1 MRSRLPPGLAALLVL
16 VAAPVSATADTVEQ
30 QFNDFFARQEEFAQR
45 DKQAREEGYVL
56 QRLYDPKGENAGT
69 LSLGGGPDPEPQFGF
84 SRKHNFTGTNFN
96 DEPPPP
102 QGILNLRLKF

>member
-1 MRSRLPPGLAALLVL
+1 MAAIFMLT
-16 VAAPVSATADTVEQ
+16 AANGRAMADTVEQ
-30 QFNDFFARQEEFAQR
+30 QFNNFFAQQEEFNAR
-45 DKQAREEGYVL
+45 DKKAREEGYVL
-56 QRLYDPKGENAGT
+56 QRLYDPKGKNAGT

-96 DEPPPP
+96 DEPPAR